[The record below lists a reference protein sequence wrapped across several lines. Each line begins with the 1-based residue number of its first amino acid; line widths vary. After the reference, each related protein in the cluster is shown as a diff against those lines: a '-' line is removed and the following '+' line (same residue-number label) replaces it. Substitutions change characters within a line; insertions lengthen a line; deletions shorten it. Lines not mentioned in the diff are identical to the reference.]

1 LATYLGHV
9 SVAATSIYLTMTAEL
24 LVEASMR
31 FERYALPVQE
41 VTHG

>member
-1 LATYLGHV
+1 
-9 SVAATSIYLTMTAEL
+9 VAATSIYVTMTAEL